1 MWYRSCQQFCP
12 SADILKKYEFKDD
25 LLINLVEKNM
35 MMDDIICLLFYVSQV
50 YSENRDPKSKE
61 HELKSL
67 QFRNKWNMFTVAAAH
82 FKTRKGFFSLK
93 WGVFHIR
100 QS

>member
-1 MWYRSCQQFCP
+1 
-12 SADILKKYEFKDD
+12 
-25 LLINLVEKNM
+25 M

-67 QFRNKWNMFTVAAAH
+67 QFRNKWSMFTVAAVH
-82 FKTRKGFFSLK
+82 SKTRKGFFSLK

>member
-1 MWYRSCQQFCP
+1 MWYSSCQQLCP
-12 SADILKKYEFKDD
+12 SAEILKKYEFKDD

-50 YSENRDPKSKE
+50 YSENRDPKFKE

-67 QFRNKWNMFTVAAAH
+67 QFRIKWNMFTVAAVH
-82 FKTRKGFFSLK
+82 SKTRKGFFFL
-93 WGVFHIR
+93 
-100 QS
+100 